1 GETPPAEIQP
11 TGKENANEQ
20 LEIATPDTDPPA
32 TQEVHQPPDRD
43 PDEPVAAENDNADD
57 TARQELLAE
66 FAKLDEWFD
75 ALDTQVQR
83 HTHDDLQSL
92 FQSEEADDLAEKLRT
107 FSQSLPQE
115 EADLRNQVD
124 ERLERLVGW
133 RQKLSVYGKVLDMA
147 YQSIPQ
153 QVELLEAAQGAFP
166 TKYVEDLLAKL
177 PQINE
182 SLVLAD
188 ARRDEGDWRATS
200 FFLSQAKRAAEEAGL
215 SDQLGGA
222 LAGVEQPLN
231 NARRDDLAP
240 PLAEAD
246 AWLASVGP
254 APQDPLAQ
262 LARTDT
268 ASQARSLLDRL
279 DLDFPTGADTPDVAE
294 AAMQQSLLP
303 WTILTDPQKA
313 TVTGLLDWTTVAL
326 PIRAQDETVAATIDF
341 TFVPESPAYQ
351 AVWMSQSEITVAQY
365 RALMGELPQDES
377 GKVDQTMASD
387 DAHPVA
393 FVPAAQVRDFRE
405 KLAEQLD
412 RRVIVQVP
420 SADVWQHAATAS
432 RDELLEANPQLCRY
446 DEQGT
451 PALDPRRMNFE
462 SDEKYEIIPPG
473 HEDGYGSY
481 APVRSYPPNRWLLY
495 DMLGNV
501 SEWASA
507 HAGARL
513 QNVGGSFIDAWTTWT
528 GPDAKPIRRDQDRTF
543 GEVGLRIVV
552 VAIPE

>member
-1 GETPPAEIQP
+1 
-11 TGKENANEQ
+11 
-20 LEIATPDTDPPA
+20 
-32 TQEVHQPPDRD
+32 
-43 PDEPVAAENDNADD
+43 
-57 TARQELLAE
+57 
-66 FAKLDEWFD
+66 
-75 ALDTQVQR
+75 
-83 HTHDDLQSL
+83 
-92 FQSEEADDLAEKLRT
+92 
-107 FSQSLPQE
+107 
-115 EADLRNQVD
+115 
-124 ERLERLVGW
+124 
-133 RQKLSVYGKVLDMA
+133 
-147 YQSIPQ
+147 
-153 QVELLEAAQGAFP
+153 
-166 TKYVEDLLAKL
+166 
-177 PQINE
+177 
-182 SLVLAD
+182 
-188 ARRDEGDWRATS
+188 
-200 FFLSQAKRAAEEAGL
+200 
-215 SDQLGGA
+215 
-222 LAGVEQPLN
+222 
-231 NARRDDLAP
+231 
-240 PLAEAD
+240 
-246 AWLASVGP
+246 
-254 APQDPLAQ
+254 
-262 LARTDT
+262 
-268 ASQARSLLDRL
+268 L

-451 PALDPRRMNFE
+451 PAL
-462 SDEKYEIIPPG
+462 
-473 HEDGYGSY
+473 